1 MATWMVEQIEFGL
14 RLVDKYGAIAEPAAK
29 TPKHAFSTEQTR
41 EHRERSPCHGDVI
54 DVLSHRIDD
63 HFQAVLGGA
72 STGGCQQYGGKSAK
86 MQERPPPDVVPEK
99 GDRSARKSGDTAG
112 AVSGCRVGK
121 S

>member
-1 MATWMVEQIEFGL
+1 
-14 RLVDKYGAIAEPAAK
+14 
-29 TPKHAFSTEQTR
+29 
-41 EHRERSPCHGDVI
+41 VI
-54 DVLSHRIDD
+54 DALSHRIDD

-72 STGGCQQYGGKSAK
+72 STGGCQQNGGKSAK